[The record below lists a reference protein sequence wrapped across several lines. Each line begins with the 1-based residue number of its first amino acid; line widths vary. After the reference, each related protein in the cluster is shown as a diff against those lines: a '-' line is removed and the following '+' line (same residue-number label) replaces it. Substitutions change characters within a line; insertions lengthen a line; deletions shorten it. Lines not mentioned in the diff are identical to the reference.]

1 MLVTYW
7 VLAALLAAFYLF
19 SGGTKISQSR
29 DRLRPMMAWVDDLPM
44 ARVRAIG
51 VVEVLGALGL
61 LLPPLTGIAPALAV
75 AAAAGLAAVQVGAG
89 ALHLSRG
96 ETRQIGMN
104 VVLLVLAGVT
114 TWLATVWV
122 G

>member
-7 VLAALLAAFYLF
+7 VLAVLLAALYLF
-19 SGGTKISQSR
+19 SGGKKIVQSR
-29 DRLRPMMAWVDDLPM
+29 DRLRPMMAWVDDMPM
-44 ARVRAIG
+44 ARVRGIG

-61 LLPPLTGIAPALAV
+61 LLPPLTGVAPGLAV

-89 ALHLSRG
+89 ALHVRRG

-104 VVLLVLAGVT
+104 LVLLALAGVT
-114 TWLATVWV
+114 TWLATVQM
-122 G
+122 